1 MKMKKLLVVLALS
14 LSLTGCASLETFQQV
29 ATATVPASVVIPAAN
44 AFDILKAAATNY
56 GRYCIQQKM
65 APSICAADVRRV
77 VIKAVRSGTGA
88 RNQMEASVATGQPAL
103 ASIYNVLVSA
113 VQSLQASTVVS
124 AQFAGATQ

>member
-1 MKMKKLLVVLALS
+1 MKKLLVVLALG
-14 LSLTGCASLETFQQV
+14 LSLTGCASLQNFQQV
-29 ATATVPASVVIPAAN
+29 ATTTVPASVVIPAAN

-65 APSICAADVRRV
+65 APSICDASTRRIV
-77 VIKAVRSGTGA
+77 VKAIRAGTGA
-88 RNQMEASVATGQPAL
+88 RNQMEVSVANNQPAL

-113 VQSLQASTVVS
+113 VQSLQASPVVS